1 MFDFTSG
8 GNAGFSSIQMM
19 GIINALKTGDPT
31 LDTVLAMVLP
41 LIISKLFST
50 ILNPEF
56 IKRLFRKPGVV
67 RQKVTQSIKFSVG
80 GSNNNNLNRLGQ
92 PSTESYNCHLAKA
105 IELYLHHFQILKIRN
120 ADIELSESTSMALS
134 EDGATKDQIM
144 KRLGLMPRAQNSNS
158 NSVASTAKILAGCEL
173 IKKPVKG
180 IWHNVGMYE
189 GDLVSIQYK
198 DSGGEK
204 KKENN
209 DNGNQ
214 GFGSQ
219 SSSNSSGQTF
229 EILLESYSTQ
239 AIDSFIKVAYDW
251 YMEQLKSIENNNRYY
266 YDLVD
271 FEGRGGNFETP
282 IFKKYLLSE
291 EKTFDCIFSRTAKSV
306 LPSVDQFLAKK
317 GKYAI
322 RGYPHKVRIYF
333 VVSLTMIEH
342 RTQRSISHTNH
353 LPPFLFSFVR

>member
-8 GNAGFSSIQMM
+8 ANAGFSSIQMM
-19 GIINALKTGDPT
+19 GIINALKTGNPT

-56 IKRLFRKPGVV
+56 IKRLFRKPGKV
-67 RQKVTQSIKFSVG
+67 RLKVTQSIKYSVG
-80 GSNNNNLNRLGQ
+80 GSNNSNVNRLGQ
-92 PSTESYNCHLAKA
+92 QSTESYNCHLAKA
-105 IELYLHHFQILKIRN
+105 IELYLHHFNILKIRN
-120 ADIELSESTSMALS
+120 ADIELSESTSMAIS

-144 KRLGLMPRAQNSNS
+144 KRLGLMPRAHNSNS
-158 NSVASTAKILAGCEL
+158 NSVASTAKILAACEL

-180 IWHNVGMYE
+180 TWHKVGMYE
-189 GDLVSIQYK
+189 GELVSIQYK

-204 KKENN
+204 KNENK
-209 DNGNQ
+209 DNQ
-214 GFGSQ
+214 GNGSQ
-219 SSSNSSGQTF
+219 SSSSNGASF
-229 EILLESYSTQ
+229 EIQLESYSTK
-239 AIDSFIKVAYDW
+239 AIDAFIKVAYDW
-251 YMEQLKSIENNNRYY
+251 YMGQLKSIENNNRYY
-266 YDLVD
+266 YDLVG
-271 FEGRGGNFETP
+271 FEGRGNNETP

-322 RGYPHKVRIYF
+322 RGYPHKVCSCRILF
-333 VVSLTMIEH
+333 RCCAFTLIEH
-342 RTQRSISHTNH
+342 CLQRTLSHTH
-353 LPPFLFSFVR
+353 ILFFCFRFL